1 MADHSEACRANAL
14 RCFEVAEKTHAPED
28 RLEFIGFA
36 ESWERLAKE
45 IERNQLLIML
55 IDELAAS
62 SRTNDTQ
69 LEPDEL
75 TEFQRSGTWSLQ
87 YRRKPPTWTESLRDS
102 NEQRRV
108 DHRSR
113 GQPNPNLP
121 ILRRP
126 PTSLLAVDVRT
137 LGRSTV
143 EPRAVSRRFRH

>member
-14 RCFEVAEKTHAPED
+14 RCFEVAEKTHALED

-45 IERNQLLIML
+45 IERNQLLITL

-75 TEFQRSGTWSLQ
+75 TELQRSGTWSL
-87 YRRKPPTWTESLRDS
+87 RRLASAVVSISDHFISDHFATRVYAVEESGYYGAAAES
-102 NEQRRV
+102 A
-108 DHRSR
+108 
-113 GQPNPNLP
+113 G
-121 ILRRP
+121 
-126 PTSLLAVDVRT
+126 
-137 LGRSTV
+137 
-143 EPRAVSRRFRH
+143 